1 MERTSVVVVAALF
14 QDEPQRW
21 GLRGD
26 PYLWREM
33 RRHFGGVGCPAT
45 SEGLAS
51 IIEAAFEELTGF
63 PISHAEPIYVEKYSH
78 GGMSSG
84 YVQPEFWRETAV
96 PLLRSRLPAQLSDD
110 TER

>member
-1 MERTSVVVVAALF
+1 MERHSTVATLF

-33 RRHFGGVGCPAT
+33 RRDFEGIECPTT
-45 SEGLAS
+45 SESLTS
-51 IIEAAFEELTGF
+51 LIEGAFEELTGF
-63 PISHAEPIYVEKYSH
+63 PISHAAPFYVEKYSH

-84 YVQPEFWRETAV
+84 YVDPKFWRETAV
-96 PLLRSRLPAQLSDD
+96 PLLQGRLPVQHPEG
-110 TER
+110 TQM

>member
-1 MERTSVVVVAALF
+1 MSKPSAVAELF

-33 RRHFGGVGCPAT
+33 RLHFEGIACPVT
-45 SEGLAS
+45 PDDLAS
-51 IIEAAFEELTGF
+51 LVEEAFEKLTGL
-63 PISHAEPIYVEKYSH
+63 PLSHADHIYVERYSH

-84 YVQPEFWRETAV
+84 YVNPKFWRETAV
-96 PLLRSRLPAQLSDD
+96 PLLQARLPVQPSEGA
-110 TER
+110 